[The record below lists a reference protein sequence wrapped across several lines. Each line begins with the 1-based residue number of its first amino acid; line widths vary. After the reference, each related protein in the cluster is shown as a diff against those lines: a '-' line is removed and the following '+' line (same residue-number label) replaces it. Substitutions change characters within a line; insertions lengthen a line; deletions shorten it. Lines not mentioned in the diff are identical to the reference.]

1 MLEVLCGHS
10 GGNIAQGG
18 GVEWE
23 TINEEA
29 GDFNEAGKYDRGIGV
44 GQGGFEDHRAKHWA
58 AGGGIGG
65 GIGQLRS
72 QPTRHRAVA

>member
-1 MLEVLCGHS
+1 MTRTRVIRLIALVLAVLCGMLEVLCGHS

-29 GDFNEAGKYDRGIGV
+29 GDLNEAGKYDRGIRRP
-44 GQGGFEDHRAKHWA
+44 GG
-58 AGGGIGG
+58 
-65 GIGQLRS
+65 L
-72 QPTRHRAVA
+72 